1 MLHRILQAFLVAIV
15 VGLGAAGAAEAQ
27 LGAILQKQ
35 AQNKEE
41 APSTLAPLVEQARK
55 DGMTVVILTPG
66 EDATAAAQ
74 PDNSMADIGFTL
86 RNETKRLML
95 SAPEIPRRLEFAL
108 QIASP
113 DGSITWLFQ
122 SIAIA
127 IGGILLGFIPARL
140 IQHWGREHFRYMYDP
155 APRDRAEKIAYLLF
169 RASVFTLNTILLF
182 AVAMLVAIVFDTG
195 HLPSRYTTFTII
207 AYYTI
212 WRAIRV
218 VVLFNLIAPDIPS
231 HRVVNLS
238 DEQANN
244 AYASLGWALGAS
256 LFLFGICQWML
267 ALDLDGDAQRLSLI
281 VANIM
286 AAIIFGVHLVRH
298 RRSFAGVVL
307 GRGDPADKPGWRRL
321 LAGNWH
327 ILALLYLVAAVAVST
342 GRVILQL
349 PSAATLIAAPAVAFV
364 GALAAYGV
372 LLVVIDR
379 FYRSRRQTHDR
390 RIKRSIEDAVRQ
402 RQLEAAA
409 KAEALAQGAGADED
423 DEQVLVHPEEAH
435 IAPVSEHAV
444 YRPIFKPLLEQAAG
458 VLVAIGAIGLLLAGW
473 DVRAGESENPLT
485 GFMGTLVV
493 LFMTWF
499 LYRAVV
505 VFVDRRLED
514 EGAPSGTDPAEI
526 EDEPSGH
533 GATRLATLLP
543 LVRNVLVAAIFAF
556 AVMIVLSGMGVD
568 IAPLFAGAGV
578 IGLAVGFGAQALIR
592 DIFSGGFFL
601 FDDAF
606 RKGEYVELGSIRGT
620 VEKISLRSFQLRHH
634 NGPLHTIP
642 FGEIKQL
649 TNYSR
654 DWVIMKLPL
663 RVTYDTDV
671 DKVRRLVK
679 KLGQELL
686 NHPEVGSHFI
696 QPLKSQGVVEMED
709 SAMILRVKFMTK
721 PGDQWQTRKV
731 VYAAI
736 QEAFKRE
743 GIHFAN
749 REVTVR
755 ISGRAHDASPQE
767 VDEAAAAAARRV
779 LDDQESAASAGRADD
794 R

>member
-1 MLHRILQAFLVAIV
+1 MLHKILQAFLVAIV

-402 RQLEAAA
+402 RQL
-409 KAEALAQGAGADED
+409 
-423 DEQVLVHPEEAH
+423 
-435 IAPVSEHAV
+435 
-444 YRPIFKPLLEQAAG
+444 
-458 VLVAIGAIGLLLAGW
+458 
-473 DVRAGESENPLT
+473 
-485 GFMGTLVV
+485 
-493 LFMTWF
+493 
-499 LYRAVV
+499 
-505 VFVDRRLED
+505 
-514 EGAPSGTDPAEI
+514 
-526 EDEPSGH
+526 
-533 GATRLATLLP
+533 
-543 LVRNVLVAAIFAF
+543 
-556 AVMIVLSGMGVD
+556 
-568 IAPLFAGAGV
+568 
-578 IGLAVGFGAQALIR
+578 
-592 DIFSGGFFL
+592 
-601 FDDAF
+601 
-606 RKGEYVELGSIRGT
+606 
-620 VEKISLRSFQLRHH
+620 
-634 NGPLHTIP
+634 
-642 FGEIKQL
+642 
-649 TNYSR
+649 
-654 DWVIMKLPL
+654 
-663 RVTYDTDV
+663 
-671 DKVRRLVK
+671 
-679 KLGQELL
+679 
-686 NHPEVGSHFI
+686 
-696 QPLKSQGVVEMED
+696 
-709 SAMILRVKFMTK
+709 
-721 PGDQWQTRKV
+721 
-731 VYAAI
+731 
-736 QEAFKRE
+736 
-743 GIHFAN
+743 
-749 REVTVR
+749 
-755 ISGRAHDASPQE
+755 
-767 VDEAAAAAARRV
+767 
-779 LDDQESAASAGRADD
+779 
-794 R
+794 

>member
-1 MLHRILQAFLVAIV
+1 MLCRLLTAFSVILLLA
-15 VGLGAAGAAEAQ
+15 LGAAGSAHAQ
-27 LGAILQKQ
+27 LGAVMQKS
-35 AQNKEE
+35 AEKNEE

-55 DGMTVVILTPG
+55 DGMTVVIMTPG
-66 EDATAAAQ
+66 DEAKPAVP
-74 PDNSMADIGFTL
+74 PDDSMTDLGFKL
-86 RNETKRLML
+86 RNETKRLMV

-108 QIASP
+108 EIASP
-113 DGSITWLFQ
+113 NGSMFWLLQ
-122 SIAIA
+122 SVAIA
-127 IGGILLGFIPARL
+127 IGGILLGFIPTRL
-140 IQHWGREHFRYMYDP
+140 IQHWGREHFRYMFDP
-155 APRDRAEKIAYLLF
+155 EPRDRAEKIAYLLF
-169 RASVFTLNTILLF
+169 RALVLALNTFMLF

-207 AYYTI
+207 GYYVI

-218 VVLFNLIAPDIPS
+218 VVLFNLLAPDIPS

-238 DEQANN
+238 DEQAKD

-281 VANIM
+281 VANIL
-286 AAIIFGVHLVRH
+286 AAIILAVHLVRH
-298 RRSFAGVVL
+298 RKSFAGVVL
-307 GRGDPADKPGWRRL
+307 GKGDPADKPGWRRL

-349 PSAATLIAAPAVAFV
+349 PSAATLIAAPAVAFA

-372 LLVVIDR
+372 LLVIIDR
-379 FYRSRRQTHDR
+379 FYRSRRLAHDR
-390 RIKRSIEDAVRQ
+390 KVKRSIEEAIRQ
-402 RQLEAAA
+402 RDLEAQAR
-409 KAEALAQGAGADED
+409 AEAIAQGAAGEADGE
-423 DEQVLVHPEEAH
+423 LVTINISHSRS
-435 IAPVSEHAV
+435 APSRDQTLF
-444 YRPIFKPLLEQAAG
+444 RPIFKPLLEQAAG
-458 VLVAIGAIGLLLAGW
+458 ILVTIGAIGLLLAVW
-473 DVRAGESENPLT
+473 DVRAGERENPLT
-485 GFMGTLVV
+485 GFMGTLII
-493 LFMTWF
+493 LFLAWF

-505 VFVDRRLED
+505 VFVDRRLAD
-514 EGAPSGTDPAEI
+514 ERGPVEGNLADMD
-526 EDEPSGH
+526 DEPSGH
-533 GATRLATLLP
+533 GSTRLATLLP
-543 LVRNVLVAAIFAF
+543 LVRNVLVVAIFAF
-556 AVMIVLSGMGVD
+556 AAMILLSGMGVD

-606 RKGEYVELGSIRGT
+606 RKGEYVELGNIRGT

-671 DKVRRLVK
+671 DKVRKLVK

-686 NHPEVGSHFI
+686 NHPDVGSHFI

-709 SAMILRVKFMTK
+709 SAMIMRVKFMTK

-736 QEAFKRE
+736 QELFKRE
-743 GIHFAN
+743 GIRFAN

-755 ISGRAHDASPQE
+755 ISGRGGDASLQE
-767 VDEAAAAAARRV
+767 IDEAAAAAARRV
-779 LDDQESAASAGRADD
+779 LDEADSPAAKAMSDD